1 MTLYIIL
8 SGCAIMVASLSGI
21 LFTREHTS
29 RFFQKYTKVLIAF
42 SAGVFMVITYSLFSE
57 TIEHGTS
64 LLVIV
69 VSTIVG
75 AAFLELMSHIIP
87 HAHHHHDAAHDHTH
101 SRIDAR
107 RILLGDA
114 AHNIGDGIILV
125 PAYLAGPIV
134 GLGTTVAI
142 LFHEMVQEIAEYF
155 ILREAGYSVREAL
168 MRNFIVSGSI
178 FVGIFA
184 SLFFTHIEEFE
195 GPLLAFAAGGFLY
208 IIFRDLL
215 PSIYASIKKSGKFL
229 PFLIAALLGIAIM
242 FGVTH
247 VVPHEHEEEHI
258 DFEM

>member
-1 MTLYIIL
+1 MSMTIYIIL
-8 SGCAIMVASLSGI
+8 SGFAVMLASLSGI
-21 LFTREHTS
+21 LFTRERTS
-29 RFFQKYTKVLIAF
+29 KFFLKHTKVLISF
-42 SAGVFMVITYSLFSE
+42 SAGVFMMITYSLFSE
-57 TIEHGTS
+57 TVEHGTS

-75 AAFLELMSHIIP
+75 AAFLELVSHIIP

-134 GLGTTVAI
+134 GLGTTIAI

-155 ILREAGYSVREAL
+155 ILREAGYTVREAL
-168 MRNFIVSGSI
+168 VRNFIVSGSI
-178 FVGIFA
+178 FIGIFA
-184 SLFFTHIEEFE
+184 SLFFAHIEAFE

-215 PSIYASIKKSGKFL
+215 PSIYVSIKKSGRVW
-229 PFLIAALLGIAIM
+229 PFIIAGLVGALIM
-242 FGVTH
+242 F
-247 VVPHEHEEEHI
+247 VVSYFAGHE
-258 DFEM
+258 